1 MKNDLIYYPI
11 NFINNNLHDL
21 LISLCEKLFN
31 SLDKFINN
39 ICKILLINL

>member
-21 LISLCEKLFN
+21 LFN